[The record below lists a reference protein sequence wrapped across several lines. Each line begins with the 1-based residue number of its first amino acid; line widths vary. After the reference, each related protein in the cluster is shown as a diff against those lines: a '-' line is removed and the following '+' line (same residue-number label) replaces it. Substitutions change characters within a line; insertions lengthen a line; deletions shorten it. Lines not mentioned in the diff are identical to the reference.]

1 MKCVVPTQIG
11 WKKVAFFVAAFLQAM
26 VGALTLVFHEEI
38 FGSLLNSVSRTWR
51 RQSLQAFQPNAAG
64 VLFYSCVA

>member
-26 VGALTLVFHEEI
+26 FGALTLVFHEEI
-38 FGSLLNSVSRTWR
+38 FGSLLNSVSRT
-51 RQSLQAFQPNAAG
+51 SSPNHPSFSANKCS
-64 VLFYSCVA
+64 VIVMVISF